1 MPFPAF
7 QALRFA
13 RNFIDMIGR
22 DVDVEAQKLL
32 ANLRDEKL
40 PQKLPEANISRFEVS
55 CTVFHLFSVLMMP
68 FYSHY

>member
-1 MPFPAF
+1 
-7 QALRFA
+7 
-13 RNFIDMIGR
+13 MIGR

-55 CTVFHLFSVLMMP
+55 NNMFLVLLYTLKFTLSKCYFKCSLLVICHVVM
-68 FYSHY
+68 YA